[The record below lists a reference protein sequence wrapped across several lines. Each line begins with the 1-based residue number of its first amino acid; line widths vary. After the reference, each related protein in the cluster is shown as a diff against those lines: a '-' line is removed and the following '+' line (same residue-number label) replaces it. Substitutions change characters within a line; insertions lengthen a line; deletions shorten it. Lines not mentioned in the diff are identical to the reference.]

1 MHKKVLVTGAAGFI
15 GSHVVEALL
24 ARGDRVVGIDNLDPF
39 YPTAIKRRNL
49 EVALAHPDY
58 RWVECDIRKASEVA
72 QALGHES
79 FDAVIHLA
87 ARAGVRPSLRDPA
100 GYCDTNVRGTALLL
114 DVVGHRRVGHVVF
127 ASSSSVY
134 GARATPPFRESDDA
148 DDPVSP
154 YAATKRAGELMA
166 RAFHHLY
173 GTSVTCLRFFTVY
186 GPRQRPDMAIH
197 RFSRLID
204 EGRPIDVYGSGRSQR
219 DYTFVDD
226 VVDGVLRAVDT
237 PGGYRVYNLGST
249 CMVSL
254 LELVDIIGV
263 HLGRAPRVLKRP
275 DQPGDVPLTCAN
287 ISLARTELGYQPR
300 TRIED
305 GVAQFIAWYRE
316 EAACLSQAR

>member
-1 MHKKVLVTGAAGFI
+1 
-15 GSHVVEALL
+15 
-24 ARGDRVVGIDNLDPF
+24 
-39 YPTAIKRRNL
+39 
-49 EVALAHPDY
+49 
-58 RWVECDIRKASEVA
+58 
-72 QALGHES
+72 
-79 FDAVIHLA
+79 
-87 ARAGVRPSLRDPA
+87 
-100 GYCDTNVRGTALLL
+100 
-114 DVVGHRRVGHVVF
+114 VF

-287 ISLARTELGYQPR
+287 ISLARSELGYQPR